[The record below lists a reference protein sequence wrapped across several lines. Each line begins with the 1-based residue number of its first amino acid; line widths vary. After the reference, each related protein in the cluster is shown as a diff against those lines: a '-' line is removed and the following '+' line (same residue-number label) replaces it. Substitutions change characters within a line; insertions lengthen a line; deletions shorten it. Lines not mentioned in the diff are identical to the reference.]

1 MEYRKSHKR
10 RLTKFGKIF
19 FCFTIILM
27 IGFLSLYV
35 NNSNRNLFGKGK
47 TDNYKEEANNYLIEI
62 NYPKLNNKNILAYTN
77 EYLHKKEE
85 EFKNDIRDLE
95 NMNSSKYEFKTDYN
109 K

>member
-35 NNSNRNLFGKGK
+35 NNSNRNLFGPSRRWWRTTPISVRTFSPVSG
-47 TDNYKEEANNYLIEI
+47 
-62 NYPKLNNKNILAYTN
+62 P
-77 EYLHKKEE
+77 
-85 EFKNDIRDLE
+85 RP
-95 NMNSSKYEFKTDYN
+95 
-109 K
+109 

>member
-62 NYPKLNNKNILAYTN
+62 NY
-77 EYLHKKEE
+77 E
-85 EFKNDIRDLE
+85 
-95 NMNSSKYEFKTDYN
+95 
-109 K
+109 